1 MTDDYGNA
9 MDAGEDRPLPKPAAR
24 PDPESGFGADVQPDA
39 PDAPAATFA
48 PGTPKRVIGWS
59 TLIIVVAFGLTVLGV
74 VAGALWLAGQDK
86 ALPGEIIALAS
97 MALTF
102 MGKAIVDEVTP

>member
-9 MDAGEDRPLPKPAAR
+9 VAVAGDEPLGTTYLVQPAA
-24 PDPESGFGADVQPDA
+24 PVPDA
-39 PDAPAATFA
+39 PQATFA

-59 TLIIVVAFGLTVLGV
+59 TLVIIVAFAATVLLV
-74 VAGALWLAGQDK
+74 VSGALWLAGQDK
-86 ALPGEIIALAS
+86 AMPGEIIALAS

-102 MGKAIVDEVTP
+102 MGKAIVDEVQA

>member
-1 MTDDYGNA
+1 MDDYGNTVA
-9 MDAGEDRPLPKPAAR
+9 
-24 PDPESGFGADVQPDA
+24 VPDA
-39 PDAPAATFA
+39 PQAAFA

-59 TLIIVVAFGLTVLGV
+59 TLIIVGAFSLLTLLV
-74 VAGALWLAGQDK
+74 VGGALWLAGQDK

-102 MGKAIVDEVTP
+102 MGKAIVDEVQA

>member
-1 MTDDYGNA
+1 MEGEIT
-9 MDAGEDRPLPKPAAR
+9 AGEGQFRVD
-24 PDPESGFGADVQPDA
+24 SGGSVTIGADPTASFESPPSQPVA
-39 PDAPAATFA
+39 PQATFA

>member
-9 MDAGEDRPLPKPAAR
+9 IVGEEPPASPYLDTGSPRQA
-24 PDPESGFGADVQPDA
+24 QPPPA
-39 PDAPAATFA
+39 PQATFA

-102 MGKAIVDEVTP
+102 MGKAIVDEASR

>member
-1 MTDDYGNA
+1 MDDYGDAVA
-9 MDAGEDRPLPKPAAR
+9 MRQDGGVIAM
-24 PDPESGFGADVQPDA
+24 PDA
-39 PDAPAATFA
+39 PQATFA
-48 PGTPKRVIGWS
+48 QGTPKRVIGWS
-59 TLIIVVAFGLTVLGV
+59 TLIIVGAFSLLTLLV

-102 MGKAIVDEVTP
+102 MGKAIVDEVQA

>member
-1 MTDDYGNA
+1 MTDDYGNTIT
-9 MDAGEDRPLPKPAAR
+9 GEEPPASPYFDTGGPGQAQPLP
-24 PDPESGFGADVQPDA
+24 A
-39 PDAPAATFA
+39 PQATFA

-102 MGKAIVDEVTP
+102 MGKAIVDEVAP

>member
-9 MDAGEDRPLPKPAAR
+9 VDAGQFDLASGARPLT
-24 PDPESGFGADVQPDA
+24 GADSAAA
-39 PDAPAATFA
+39 PTAPAPPQATFA

-59 TLIIVVAFGLTVLGV
+59 TLIIVIAFGLTVLGV
-74 VAGALWLAGQDK
+74 VVGALWLAGQDK

-102 MGKAIVDEVTP
+102 MGKAIVDEASR

>member
-1 MTDDYGNA
+1 MADEGVV
-9 MDAGEDRPLPKPAAR
+9 AGDEPL
-24 PDPESGFGADVQPDA
+24 GATYLEG
-39 PDAPAATFA
+39 APATGVPSAPQATFA

-102 MGKAIVDEVTP
+102 MGKAIVDEVQP

>member
-9 MDAGEDRPLPKPAAR
+9 ITGEEPLASPYLDTGGPGQAQPLPT
-24 PDPESGFGADVQPDA
+24 
-39 PDAPAATFA
+39 PAATFA

-102 MGKAIVDEVTP
+102 MGKAIVDEVAQ

>member
-9 MDAGEDRPLPKPAAR
+9 MDTGRLALAGDAALSTGTDSPAA
-24 PDPESGFGADVQPDA
+24 PTV
-39 PDAPAATFA
+39 PATPQATFA

-102 MGKAIVDEVTP
+102 MGKAIVDEASR

>member
-1 MTDDYGNA
+1 MTEDSSA
-9 MDAGEDRPLPKPAAR
+9 AGVIAGDEPLGVTYVGEPATAT
-24 PDPESGFGADVQPDA
+24 PDA
-39 PDAPAATFA
+39 PQATFA

-59 TLIIVVAFGLTVLGV
+59 TLIIVIAFGLTVLGV
-74 VAGALWLAGQDK
+74 VVGALWLAGQDK

>member
-9 MDAGEDRPLPKPAAR
+9 VAVPG
-24 PDPESGFGADVQPDA
+24 A
-39 PDAPAATFA
+39 PDAPQATFA

-59 TLIIVVAFGLTVLGV
+59 TLIVIVAFGLTVLSV
-74 VAGALWLAGQDK
+74 VIGAMWLANQDK
-86 ALPGEIIALAS
+86 TLPGEIIALAS

-102 MGKAIVDEVTP
+102 MGKAIVDEVPPRA

>member
-1 MTDDYGNA
+1 MTDDYGNTI
-9 MDAGEDRPLPKPAAR
+9 AGEEPPGASYLDQQST
-24 PDPESGFGADVQPDA
+24 PDLAKQP
-39 PDAPAATFA
+39 PVPAATFA

-59 TLIIVVAFGLTVLGV
+59 TLIIVFAFGLTVLGV

-97 MALTF
+97 MALSF

>member
-1 MTDDYGNA
+1 MTDEGVV
-9 MDAGEDRPLPKPAAR
+9 AGDEPLGVTYL
-24 PDPESGFGADVQPDA
+24 EG
-39 PDAPAATFA
+39 APATGVPSAPQATFA

-102 MGKAIVDEVTP
+102 MGKAIVDEVQP

>member
-1 MTDDYGNA
+1 MTDDYGNTEA
-9 MDAGEDRPLPKPAAR
+9 
-24 PDPESGFGADVQPDA
+24 VPDA
-39 PDAPAATFA
+39 PQAAFA

-59 TLIIVVAFGLTVLGV
+59 TLIIVGAFAALTLLV
-74 VAGALWLAGQDK
+74 VGGALWLAGQDK

-102 MGKAIVDEVTP
+102 MGKAIVDEVRQ

>member
-1 MTDDYGNA
+1 MPRGMGRLQRMTDYGDA
-9 MDAGEDRPLPKPAAR
+9 METTEPAPKP
-24 PDPESGFGADVQPDA
+24 Q
-39 PDAPAATFA
+39 ATFA

-59 TLIIVVAFGLTVLGV
+59 TLIIVGAFAALTLLV
-74 VAGALWLAGQDK
+74 VGGALWLAGQDK

-102 MGKAIVDEVTP
+102 MGKAIVDEVAQ

>member
-1 MTDDYGNA
+1 MTDDYGNTVA
-9 MDAGEDRPLPKPAAR
+9 
-24 PDPESGFGADVQPDA
+24 VPDA
-39 PDAPAATFA
+39 PQATFA

-74 VAGALWLAGQDK
+74 VGGALWLAGQDK

-102 MGKAIVDEVTP
+102 MGKAIVDEVQQ

>member
-9 MDAGEDRPLPKPAAR
+9 MDTVTSAT
-24 PDPESGFGADVQPDA
+24 SDA
-39 PDAPAATFA
+39 VPIVPTATFA